1 MSETPVQLIVAAF
14 QDEDTASQ
22 ALKMLKQAKRD
33 GLIRIQDA
41 AVIRKDEKGKLRIK
55 ETADVGGGKGA
66 AFGGVVGAAIGLV
79 AGPLLV
85 VPAAVGALIGGLTAK
100 LVDTGFSDERLKQIG
115 EALQPGSSA
124 IIAVVEHRWV
134 EEVRRE
140 MQEAG
145 ADLLTEALKTD
156 IAQQLEAGHDV
167 AFTAISS
174 QEGFAAQRVAGN
186 EEEVEGGAI
195 FVTDDEVVGGRYV
208 ATDKGFAVI
217 AAGADA
223 EGVSVVGA
231 EGTFEGEESES
242 EAEE

>member
-140 MQEAG
+140 MEEAG

-156 IAQQLEAGHDV
+156 IAQQLEAGHEV

-231 EGTFEGEESES
+231 EGTFEDEES
-242 EAEE
+242 EAEAEE

>member
-14 QDEDTASQ
+14 KDEDTASQ
-22 ALKMLKQAKRD
+22 ALKMLKQAKKD

-115 EALQPGSSA
+115 EALEPGSSA

-145 ADLLTEALKTD
+145 ADMLTEALKTD
-156 IAQQLEAGHDV
+156 IAQQLDAGHEV
-167 AFTAISS
+167 AFTAIST

-195 FVTDDEVVGGRYV
+195 FVSDDEVIGGRYV

-231 EGTFEGEESES
+231 EGTFEDEETETDSQK
-242 EAEE
+242 

>member
-14 QDEDTASQ
+14 KDEDTASQ
-22 ALKMLKQAKRD
+22 ALKMLKQAKKD

-115 EALQPGSSA
+115 EALEPGSSA

-145 ADLLTEALKTD
+145 ADMLTEALKTD
-156 IAQQLEAGHDV
+156 IAQQLEAGHEV
-167 AFTAISS
+167 AFTAIST

-195 FVTDDEVVGGRYV
+195 FVSDDEVVGGRYV

-231 EGTFEGEESES
+231 EGTFEDEETETDSEK
-242 EAEE
+242 